1 MYIFIVDKLEDD
13 YIKPPKITQT
23 CNNRSWT
30 VLKTPEHISE
40 LDQYDILLEIEILF
54 FLRKSKA
61 A

>member
-1 MYIFIVDKLEDD
+1 MYIFIVDKLADD

-40 LDQYDILLEIEILF
+40 LDQYDISLEIEILF
-54 FLRKSKA
+54 F
-61 A
+61 